1 MKIAGGWDHRG
12 RRFRA
17 DVERC
22 LTRLGH
28 QLVDMGARSDESS
41 DYPDFAFRVAEA
53 VARGEV
59 DRGLLICGTGIGMS
73 IAANKVVGVRAGV
86 VGDVAT
92 ARVSRGHNDT
102 NVLCIGED
110 AAAGPD
116 LEDILRVWLTTPFD
130 GGRHERRVKKI
141 MDYEA
146 RRCAQKPA

>member
-22 LTRLGH
+22 LTLLGH

-73 IAANKVVGVRAGV
+73 IAANKVKGIRAGV
-86 VGDVAT
+86 VMDVAT
-92 ARVSRGHNDT
+92 AEVSRAHNDT
-102 NVLCIGED
+102 NVICIGEK
-110 AAAGPD
+110 AAAGSA
-116 LEDILRVWLTTPFD
+116 LEDILREWLTTPFD

-146 RRCAQKPA
+146 QRCAQKTA